1 MSRRPEVFARMGPK
15 FARAFGNVDAVFII
29 AGVVSPKAVRGILRV
44 WRDVELM
51 EEVDQAVE
59 GTTHLLAV
67 AAADVP
73 GLESKRDT
81 VAIDGVTYPIIN
93 VSDDARA
100 MLKLSLS
107 GDI

>member
-1 MSRRPEVFARMGPK
+1 MGPK
-15 FARAFGNVDAVFII
+15 FARAFGNVDAVFTIN
-29 AGVVSPKAVRGILRV
+29 GVASPRPVRGILRV

-51 EEVDQAVE
+51 DEVDQAVE
-59 GTTHLLAV
+59 GTTHVLSV
-67 AAADVP
+67 AGTDVP
-73 GLESKRDT
+73 GLESKRDS
-81 VAIDGVTYPIIN
+81 VSIDGVTYPIIN

>member
-1 MSRRPEVFARMGPK
+1 MGPK
-15 FARAFGNVDAVFII
+15 FAKAFGNVDAVFTI
-29 AGVVSPKAVRGILRV
+29 AGVVSPKAVRGIFRV

-59 GTTHLLAV
+59 GTTHVLSV
-67 AAADVP
+67 AATDVP
-73 GLESKRDT
+73 GLESQRDHVT
-81 VAIDGVTYPIIN
+81 VDGVTYPIIN